1 MKKYTEN
8 PNLDVLNNSN
18 GRFIM
23 TAQCKFS
30 DSKKNRFIY
39 EKGGRRFWGDYLKLL
54 KGSLD
59 DFGKIRDI

>member
-39 EKGGRRFWGDYLKLL
+39 EKGGRRF
-54 KGSLD
+54 
-59 DFGKIRDI
+59 